1 MVKDVKT
8 GDCFR
13 ADHLLEGALFLF
25 YYLIH
30 IEPPTVSLHYWQLVG
45 KKTLGK
51 ESKTVGSAIYTQKEE
66 HLNAQLFKQS

>member
-30 IEPPTVSLHYWQLVG
+30 IELLMNKENRVKNILIWPRTQLLKLTPG
-45 KKTLGK
+45 CSDG
-51 ESKTVGSAIYTQKEE
+51 YCPFC
-66 HLNAQLFKQS
+66 N

>member
-1 MVKDVKT
+1 MVKEVKT

-30 IEPPTVSLHYWQLVG
+30 IELLINKENRV
-45 KKTLGK
+45 KK
-51 ESKTVGSAIYTQKEE
+51 
-66 HLNAQLFKQS
+66 HLNLAKDTTA

>member
-30 IEPPTVSLHYWQLVG
+30 IEILINKENRVKNILIWPRAQLLKVTPGCSDSYCSLH
-45 KKTLGK
+45 
-51 ESKTVGSAIYTQKEE
+51 
-66 HLNAQLFKQS
+66 N

>member
-30 IEPPTVSLHYWQLVG
+30 IELLINKENRV
-45 KKTLGK
+45 KK
-51 ESKTVGSAIYTQKEE
+51 
-66 HLNAQLFKQS
+66 HLNLAKDTTAKVNPLMFRWLLPIA

>member
-25 YYLIH
+25 YHLIH
-30 IEPPTVSLHYWQLVG
+30 IEILINKENRVLIRPRTQLLKLTPGCSDGYCPLH
-45 KKTLGK
+45 
-51 ESKTVGSAIYTQKEE
+51 
-66 HLNAQLFKQS
+66 N

>member
-30 IEPPTVSLHYWQLVG
+30 IELLINKENRV
-45 KKTLGK
+45 KK
-51 ESKTVGSAIYTQKEE
+51 
-66 HLNAQLFKQS
+66 HLNLAKDTTAKVNPWMFRWLLPIA

>member
-30 IEPPTVSLHYWQLVG
+30 IEPPTVSLHYWELVG
-45 KKTLGK
+45 KKNIRQGK
-51 ESKTVGSAIYTQKEE
+51 
-66 HLNAQLFKQS
+66 